1 MKPAA
6 GCILR
11 GFGNKKELFAKV
23 VAVIIIIGY
32 RANGNGS
39 ARNVDSGPLFAAE
52 Q

>member
-1 MKPAA
+1 MNLAA
-6 GCILR
+6 GFILR

-23 VAVIIIIGY
+23 VAVNIIIGY

-39 ARNVDSGPLFAAE
+39 AQNADSELRYAAE

>member
-23 VAVIIIIGY
+23 VALKIIIGY

-39 ARNVDSGPLFAAE
+39 AQNADSELRYAAE

>member
-23 VAVIIIIGY
+23 VAVKIIIGY

-39 ARNVDSGPLFAAE
+39 ARNVDSGLRYAAE

>member
-11 GFGNKKELFAKV
+11 GFGNKKESFAKV
-23 VAVIIIIGY
+23 VAVKNIIGY

-39 ARNVDSGPLFAAE
+39 ARNVDSGPRFGAE

>member
-11 GFGNKKELFAKV
+11 GFGNKKELFVKV
-23 VAVIIIIGY
+23 VAVKIIIGY

-39 ARNVDSGPLFAAE
+39 ARNVDSGPRNAAE

>member
-23 VAVIIIIGY
+23 VAVKIIIGY

-39 ARNVDSGPLFAAE
+39 ARNVDSGPRYAAE

>member
-6 GCILR
+6 CCILR
-11 GFGNKKELFAKV
+11 GFGKRKELFAKA
-23 VAVIIIIGY
+23 VAVKIIIGY

-39 ARNVDSGPLFAAE
+39 AQNVDSGPRYAAE

>member
-1 MKPAA
+1 MKQAA

-23 VAVIIIIGY
+23 VEVKIIIGY

-39 ARNVDSGPLFAAE
+39 ARNVDSGPHYAAE